1 MTAVRYD
8 TLVLKNSTSKTVPKT
23 CDGAE
28 VVSWAAG
35 HSIAE
40 ANALE
45 EFVQSIADGQFY
57 DCSPDE
63 LESAAQEALNKASQR
78 RDNGYKEG

>member
-45 EFVQSIADGQFY
+45 EFVQGIADGQYY
-57 DCSPDE
+57 DCDPAD
-63 LESAAQEALNKASQR
+63 LENVAQEALDKARQR